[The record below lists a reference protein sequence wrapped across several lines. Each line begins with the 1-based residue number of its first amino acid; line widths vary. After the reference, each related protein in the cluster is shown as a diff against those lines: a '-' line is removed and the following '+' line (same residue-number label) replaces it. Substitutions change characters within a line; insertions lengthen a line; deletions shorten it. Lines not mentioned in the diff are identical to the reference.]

1 MPSLQVTIR
10 FAQRT
15 PSEVPSYEDTTILL
29 ADAPRTSRTLGENL
43 EEPVSP
49 VPPSSISQDCIVRPP
64 LYRSGFASPSPI
76 ALGI

>member
-29 ADAPRTSRTLGENL
+29 AE
-43 EEPVSP
+43 
-49 VPPSSISQDCIVRPP
+49 
-64 LYRSGFASPSPI
+64 LYHAI
-76 ALGI
+76 